1 MTINFYQQ
9 SEIQESIARI
19 EDILSTDIFL
29 QKNANNPLCRSA
41 FIEVMIC
48 LRDLMYKAD
57 KFSSRISFDDDVVKS
72 QSNKINDI
80 TDVIK
85 YVRDA
90 LCHLDS
96 CNHYFENSEM
106 KATFNIAYGRSKLCN
121 VGGNSQA
128 SDYEEDVC
136 FFFGNQKIYLKL
148 HILRA
153 FKEAKNKLMPLIS

>member
-1 MTINFYQQ
+1 MTIDIYQQ
-9 SEIQESIARI
+9 SEIKESIDRI
-19 EDILSTDIFL
+19 DNILSTDIFL
-29 QKNANNPLCRSA
+29 QKSSIHPLCRSA
-41 FIEVMIC
+41 FIEVLIC

-96 CNHYFENSEM
+96 RNHYFENSKM
-106 KATFNIAYGRSKLCN
+106 KATYNIAYGTSKLCN
-121 VGGNSQA
+121 VGSNSQA
-128 SDYEEDVC
+128 SDYEDDVC
-136 FFFGNQKIYLKL
+136 FFFGNQKIYLKR

-153 FKEAKNKLMPLIS
+153 FEEAKDKLMPLIR